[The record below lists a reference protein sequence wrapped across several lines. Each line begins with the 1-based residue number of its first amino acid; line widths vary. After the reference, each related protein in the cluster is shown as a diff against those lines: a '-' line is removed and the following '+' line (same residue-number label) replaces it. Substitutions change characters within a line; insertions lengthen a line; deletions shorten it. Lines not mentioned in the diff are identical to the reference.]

1 MESCELDMSGLEQKQ
16 LTGSCEYAN
25 ETAGSLKRGDFVEW
39 CATTRL
45 SNKTSTIWS

>member
-16 LTGSCEYAN
+16 MTGSCKHAN
-25 ETAGSLKRGDFVEW
+25 ETAGSLKREVFVEW

-45 SNKTSTIWS
+45 SSKASTIWS